1 MGHLQLQG
9 ISHAF
14 GPRDILRDVTFSIS
28 GTDRVALTGAN
39 GSGKSTLMRIMAGR
53 ISPDSGAVIAGGDT
67 SVAYL
72 PQSGVRHS
80 SRTVLEE
87 VESVYQ
93 HARDLEKELESIGV
107 RLERSAKVTGNAAS
121 KETDQLV
128 QRHAEITERI
138 RDSGYWDRERAIHRV
153 LIGLGFT
160 ESDFDRLTTEFSAG
174 WRMRIALASV
184 LLRRP
189 DVLLLD
195 EPTNYL
201 DLEARDWLEE
211 YLATY
216 PGAVMI
222 VSHDRFFLDRVV
234 DRVAELYL
242 GKIGLY
248 RGNYSEYERKRR
260 EEMQAI
266 FAAYEQQQEEI
277 ARLEDFIRR
286 FRYNASKAALVQSR
300 IKQLDKIERIEIP
313 EGLKRVHLTFP
324 PAPHSGREVL
334 RLRDV
339 TRRYG
344 EISALEDVDLHLE
357 RGDKLVIVGPN
368 GAGKSTLMRIIAGK
382 DESFHGD
389 RRLGT
394 GVSIGYF
401 SQDAVDDPGA
411 TETVFE
417 SVEAAAPDRGE
428 GEIRNLLG
436 AFLFHGDDAFKPTS
450 VLSGGE
456 RSRLELLKLLLSP
469 KNLLVLDE
477 PTNHLDMTS
486 KAVLLD
492 ALTSYSG
499 TVVFVSH
506 DRYFIDSL
514 AKSVLELR
522 PPGVDGPRARLFPG
536 DYGYYRRRIEAEGRE
551 AESAER
557 ESSKT
562 APAGNE
568 RDESSDDGP
577 AKDDH
582 AESKRRR
589 NEIRRLR
596 KREESLLVAIEELE
610 GEKRR
615 LEHELA
621 DPAVYS
627 DGGRVKQVRGKLDA
641 TEAEIAARHDEWE
654 EISENLEA
662 VEAGDG

>member
-14 GPRDILRDVTFSIS
+14 GARDILRDVTFSIS
-28 GTDRVALTGAN
+28 NMDRVALTGTN

-53 ISPDSGAVIAGGDT
+53 LTPDSGAIVPAGDT

-72 PQSGVRHS
+72 PQSGVSHS
-80 SRTVLEE
+80 NRTVLAE
-87 VESVYQ
+87 VESVYR
-93 HARDLEKELESIGV
+93 HARVLVEELEEIGAL
-107 RLERSAKVTGNAAS
+107 LERSSEPAGVEET
-121 KETDQLV
+121 KETEQLV
-128 QRHAEITERI
+128 RRHAEVTEAI
-138 RDSGYWDRERAIHRV
+138 RESGYWDRDRAIHRV
-153 LIGLGFT
+153 LTGLGFA
-160 ESDFDRLTTEFSAG
+160 ESDFERLTSEFSAG

-201 DLEARDWLEE
+201 DLEARDWLED
-211 YLATY
+211 YLASY

-222 VSHDRFFLDRVV
+222 VSHDRYFLDRVV

-248 RGNYSEYERKRR
+248 RGNFSDYEKKRR
-260 EEMQAI
+260 EEMQSILAS
-266 FAAYEQQQEEI
+266 YEQQQEEI
-277 ARLEDFIRR
+277 ARLEEFVRR

-300 IKQLDKIERIEIP
+300 IKQLEKIERIEIP

-324 PAPHSGREVL
+324 PAPHSGRAVL
-334 RLRDV
+334 RLREV

-344 EISALEDVDLHLE
+344 EISAVEKVDLHLE

-368 GAGKSTLMRIIAGK
+368 GAGKSTLMRIIAGR
-382 DESFHGD
+382 DNAFDGSRE
-389 RRLGT
+389 LGT

-401 SQDAVDDPGA
+401 SQDAVDDPA
-411 TETVFE
+411 AEKTVFE
-417 SVEAAAPDRGE
+417 SVEHAAPERGE

-436 AFLFHGDDAFKPTS
+436 AFLFHGDDAFKPTG

-486 KAVLLD
+486 KSVLLD

-499 TVVFVSH
+499 TVIFVSH
-506 DRYFIDSL
+506 DRYFIDAL
-514 AKSVLELR
+514 AESVLELR
-522 PPGVDGPRARLFPG
+522 PPGVDGPRSRLFPG
-536 DYGYYRRRIEAEGRE
+536 DYAYYQRRMEAERHE
-551 AESAER
+551 AEAKASVSRVRAGAG
-557 ESSKT
+557 KT
-562 APAGNE
+562 GEASTE
-568 RDESSDDGP
+568 VGP
-577 AKDDH
+577 AKEDH

-596 KREESLLVAIEELE
+596 KREESLLAAIEELE
-610 GEKRR
+610 DAKRR

-627 DGGRVKQVRGKLDA
+627 DGVRVKNVRDKLDA
-641 TEAEIAARHDEWE
+641 IEAQISSRHDEWE
-654 EISENLEA
+654 AVSENLEA
-662 VEAGDG
+662 VEAESG